1 MASFSLYLSDKSWR
15 HNFLCLL
22 LKNLFIIVRAG
33 GGFGHYPCDILPHF
47 EGVNDTGVPPC
58 VGATVTVD
66 QELLKV
72 PSDIPNSQGFVEQ
85 TLRPREL
92 GECGSTRTL
101 KEGVERDLVLP
112 IDLDFLEHVVDRGFE
127 APTGPNVSYAVE
139 ELIRRS
145 VGLLLTKLVAR
156 VAQDNKSR
164 MVLGECIYLSVRRG
178 G

>member
-1 MASFSLYLSDKSWR
+1 
-15 HNFLCLL
+15 LCLL
-22 LKNLFIIVRAG
+22 LKDLFIIARDG
-33 GGFGHYPCDILPHF
+33 GGFGHNPFDIFPHF
-47 EGVNDTGVPPC
+47 EGVNDMRVPPC

-85 TLRPREL
+85 LLRPREL
-92 GECGSTRTL
+92 GECGSARTL

-112 IDLDFLEHVVDRGFE
+112 IDLDFLEHVIECGFE
-127 APTGPNVSYAVE
+127 TPTGSNVFYAVE
-139 ELIRRS
+139 ELIRRG
-145 VGLLLTKLVAR
+145 VGLLLAKLVAR
-156 VAQDNKSR
+156 VAQDNKSG

>member
-1 MASFSLYLSDKSWR
+1 
-15 HNFLCLL
+15 LCLL
-22 LKNLFIIVRAG
+22 LKYLFIIDRAG
-33 GGFGHYPCDILPHF
+33 WGCGHNPCDVLPHF
-47 EGVNDTGVPPC
+47 QGINDTGVPPC
-58 VGATVTVD
+58 VGATITVD

-85 TLRPREL
+85 TLRPRKL

-112 IDLDFLEHVVDRGFE
+112 IDFDFLKHVVDRGFK

-139 ELIRRS
+139 ELIRRG
-145 VGLLLTKLVAR
+145 VGLLLAKLVAR
-156 VAQDNKSR
+156 VAQDNKSG